1 MPSPL
6 RKTGKTRK
14 RLSKSPASKSPDSH
28 GSKVTKKRERDLA
41 ERAKHDSAVR
51 DQLIELME
59 EDPELIT
66 TFQSH
71 LERQYGDKW
80 NSLNS
85 KQQALKIKNA
95 MMKYRVPTSQSN
107 RKGGKRT
114 KRRLKKSRK
123 SRRTRRR

>member
-1 MPSPL
+1 
-6 RKTGKTRK
+6 
-14 RLSKSPASKSPDSH
+14 
-28 GSKVTKKRERDLA
+28 
-41 ERAKHDSAVR
+41 
-51 DQLIELME
+51 ME

-66 TFQSH
+66 TFQRH
-71 LERQYGDKW
+71 LARQYGDKW

-114 KRRLKKSRK
+114 KRRLKKRGKSRKIRK
-123 SRRTRRR
+123 SRKKERR